1 MWVLSRAHLYTEVY
15 PKLYWGLGRIKESYK
30 IRLRE
35 NAVPYAVSA
44 PRRAPLP
51 LQKKK
56 VKMELK
62 HLEDLDVIHQ
72 VRTPTDWCAPI
83 AVVPKEKKR
92 RYPVVCRPDKAG

>member
-1 MWVLSRAHLYTEVY
+1 MLCHMLSL
-15 PKLYWGLGRIKESYK
+15 
-30 IRLRE
+30 LRG
-35 NAVPYAVSA
+35 V
-44 PRRAPLP
+44 RHFHCR
-51 LQKKK
+51 KK